1 MHVLHAP
8 AALATVAA
16 AATALARR
24 TPRTPCAVRTV
35 TTSPTFL
42 AQKRKHHP
50 RRSPIWKSPLR
61 PAKVAAYDEAL
72 KYIRTDARAL
82 RREIA
87 ELKTRFQHE
96 SARVARA
103 GGRVDDAALAQY
115 REKLWVL
122 EVQSEVNLPE
132 VRYAFA
138 TGRCESCVFASRAR
152 GDTLQIRSRDPCTD
166 TSPSRNG
173 GTAAPSTSSCVSR
186 SLR

>member
-42 AQKRKHHP
+42 AQKRHHP

-96 SARVARA
+96 SA
-103 GGRVDDAALAQY
+103 RVDDAALAQY